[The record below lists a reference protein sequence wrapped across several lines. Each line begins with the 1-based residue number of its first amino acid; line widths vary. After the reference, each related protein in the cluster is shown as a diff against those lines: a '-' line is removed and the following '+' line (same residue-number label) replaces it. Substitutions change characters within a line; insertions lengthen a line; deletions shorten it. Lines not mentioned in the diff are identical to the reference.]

1 MNIKRDVLASTSRQR
16 LNHSELLSSCCV
28 R

>member
-1 MNIKRDVLASTSRQR
+1 MNIKRDVLASMARQR